1 MISGYFVEECCG
13 YLWQWLDELGP
24 VGGSGFATYDG
35 SASRGQTYGTPYVLG
50 AGGDWG
56 NSSSCGSRARNANNS
71 RSNVNANNGGR
82 GVILPTKNGRL
93 GL

>member
-1 MISGYFVEECCG
+1 MV
-13 YLWQWLDELGP
+13 
-24 VGGSGFATYDG
+24 
-35 SASRGQTYGTPYVLG
+35 VLS
-50 AGGDWG
+50 AGGNWN

-93 GL
+93 GLQPCRISENRNGKIRSEKQKAPC